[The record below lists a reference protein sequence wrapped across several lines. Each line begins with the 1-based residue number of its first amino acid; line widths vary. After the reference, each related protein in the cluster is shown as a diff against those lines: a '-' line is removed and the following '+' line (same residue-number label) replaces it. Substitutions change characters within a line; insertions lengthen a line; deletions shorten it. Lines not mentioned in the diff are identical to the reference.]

1 MKTYVITVSKTFLS
15 THWKA
20 GLPTRFDSKIK
31 DGRKVHTIRGN
42 YPLWAKRIAEVERGE
57 ACLSIRQWEDKPYR
71 SKQIEIARFTKD
83 DGVGIQKLEL
93 DREEEMTEIFADDK
107 VMPIHTAVV
116 YEYFAKIDGRHIP
129 LEDVA
134 GNDGLSLEEFKA
146 WFAPAFNEEEAGKTI
161 DFAVIHF
168 TNFRY

>member
-71 SKQIEIARFTKD
+71 SKQIEI
-83 DGVGIQKLEL
+83 VGAMKSSGLRSEKL
-93 DREEEMTEIFADDK
+93 
-107 VMPIHTAVV
+107 
-116 YEYFAKIDGRHIP
+116 
-129 LEDVA
+129 
-134 GNDGLSLEEFKA
+134 S
-146 WFAPAFNEEEAGKTI
+146 
-161 DFAVIHF
+161 
-168 TNFRY
+168 RYDNI